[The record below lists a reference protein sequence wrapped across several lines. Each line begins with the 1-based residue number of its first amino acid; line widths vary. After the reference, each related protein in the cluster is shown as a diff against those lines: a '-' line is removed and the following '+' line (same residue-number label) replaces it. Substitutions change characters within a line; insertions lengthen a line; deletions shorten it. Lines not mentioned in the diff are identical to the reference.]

1 MFDRRI
7 ARGAIVAF
15 VASRVLTFAL
25 LIAGSQIAFLGK
37 VYSNTI
43 WETRVVL
50 QSERLRP
57 ELERLVMVGDAWWY
71 RSIALR
77 GYDRPPVSGRT
88 PNWAFFPLYP
98 VVVRTLSITGSFA
111 LDGMLV
117 SNGAFLAA
125 LLLLGTAAT
134 RFGLTTDDAERAMF
148 YLAFFPTSYFL
159 SLPMTESLFLALS
172 LGSILAAREA
182 HWPLAGILGGLAA
195 LTRFPGILLVVPLA
209 LLARE
214 RWTSNAAW
222 RAAWIALVPAGTG
235 AYMAYLART
244 TGDPLAFAHVQQ
256 HWNRAA
262 TWFWRPLAAFAA
274 KPQAVGEPWNLLVLN
289 FAVAVLLLAA
299 GIILLAR
306 RQWALGAYTLA
317 SALLPLSTGSLQS
330 IARYG
335 LVVFPL
341 FLVLAI
347 AGRRSLVD
355 RVVLATNVL
364 ILGWLIAMM
373 TLRVDF
379 ALA

>member
-7 ARGAIVAF
+7 VRAAIVAF

-25 LIAGSQIAFLGK
+25 LIVGSQIAFLGK

-43 WETRVVL
+43 WETRVLL

-57 ELERLVMVGDAWWY
+57 ELERVVMVGDAWWY
-71 RSIALR
+71 RSIAVR
-77 GYDRPPVSGRT
+77 GYDRSPISGRT

-98 VVVRTLSITGSFA
+98 VVVRVVSITGSFA

-134 RFGLTTDDAERAMF
+134 RFGLTTEDAERAMF

-172 LGSILAAREA
+172 LGSILAAHEA
-182 HWPLAGILGGLAA
+182 RWPLAGILGGLAA

-214 RWTSNAAW
+214 RWTW

-235 AYMAYLART
+235 AFMAYLART

-355 RVVLATNVL
+355 RVVLATNIL